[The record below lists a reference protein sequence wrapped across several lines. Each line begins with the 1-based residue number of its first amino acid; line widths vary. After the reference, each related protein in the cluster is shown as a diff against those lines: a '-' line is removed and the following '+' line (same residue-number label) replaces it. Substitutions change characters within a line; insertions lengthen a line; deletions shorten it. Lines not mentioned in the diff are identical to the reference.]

1 MADNRFFITEVYT
14 PAGCRTLEKQL
25 AHYAERYENH
35 ILSEGAMQRLA
46 DELTAERDRICALN
60 KRIQPVNVDFN
71 LDGDGYGFRWFRMG
85 QASIHFRLVAGEI
98 I

>member
-1 MADNRFFITEVYT
+1 MDNRYFITEVYT
-14 PAGCRTLEKQL
+14 PAGCRTLERQL
-25 AHYAERYENH
+25 AQFARRYENH

-46 DELTAERDRICALN
+46 DELQAEQVRLHALS
-60 KRIQPVNVDFN
+60 RRLSPVTIDFN
-71 LDGDGYGFRWFRMG
+71 LNGDDYGYRWFHMG